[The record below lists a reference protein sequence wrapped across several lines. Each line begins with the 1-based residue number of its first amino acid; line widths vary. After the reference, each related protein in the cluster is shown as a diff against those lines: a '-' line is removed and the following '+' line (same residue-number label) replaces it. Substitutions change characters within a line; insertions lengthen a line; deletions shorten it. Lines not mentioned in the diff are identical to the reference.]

1 MEVLTTGRLK
11 LEPLRINDSAFI
23 HELVNTGGW
32 LEFIGNRNVNSET
45 DATAYIHK
53 IIGNADLTYWV
64 VRIRENGMPVGIITF
79 IKRGYLSHY
88 DIGFAFLPAYTKNGF
103 AYEATK
109 AVLHNVIHSKEH
121 YHILS
126 ITKPNN
132 HSAIKLLNKLGLQ
145 FDREIEVENEKLE
158 LYSVS
163 TDKLVINE
171 IASSF
176 FEVFTTKYKRLPVLS
191 LLKNICIPEII
202 FISRL
207 AATHTAYRLD
217 LFIETREKILTDGT
231 ITEFEEKETHEE
243 TKIINHLAQ
252 RYSNYEKS
260 GVLGGKT
267 FKQQGQKFFQF
278 IKTGETWKI
287 ASVSWEDSE
296 I

>member
-1 MEVLTTGRLK
+1 MEVLTTGRLI

-32 LEFIGNRNVNSET
+32 LEFIGNRNVNSEA
-45 DATAYIHK
+45 DATAYIQK
-53 IIGNADLTYWV
+53 IIDNADLNYWV
-64 VRIRENGMPVGIITF
+64 VRLRENGVPVGIITF

-109 AVLHNVIHSKEH
+109 AVLQNVIHSKQH

-132 HSAIKLLNKLGLQ
+132 HTAINLLKKLGLQ
-145 FDREIEVENEKLE
+145 FDKEIEIENEKLQ

-163 TDKLVINE
+163 ADKLMINE
-171 IASSF
+171 IAGAF
-176 FEVFTTKYKRLPVLS
+176 FEVFNTKYSRLPALN

-202 FISRL
+202 IISMP
-207 AATHTAYRLD
+207 TTTYEVYSLD
-217 LFIETREKILTDGT
+217 LFIETRKKILTDGT

-243 TKIINHLAQ
+243 TKIINNIAQ

-260 GVLGGKT
+260 GILGGKT
-267 FKQQGQKFFQF
+267 FKRQGYKLFQF
-278 IKTGETWKI
+278 IRTSQAWKI
-287 ASVSWEDSE
+287 ASVSWEDCE
-296 I
+296 N